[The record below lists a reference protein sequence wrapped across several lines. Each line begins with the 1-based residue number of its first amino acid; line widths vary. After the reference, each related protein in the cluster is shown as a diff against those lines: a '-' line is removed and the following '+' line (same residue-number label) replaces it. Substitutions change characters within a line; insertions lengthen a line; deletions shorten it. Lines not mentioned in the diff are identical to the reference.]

1 MRAER
6 IRIIDFLI
14 LENIMKK
21 VQKLAL
27 LAFFHGFILL
37 FYSQFFFVIF
47 SIPALLFDY
56 SMREVKYK

>member
-47 SIPALLFDY
+47 LY
-56 SMREVKYK
+56 SSAAI